1 MIYVEHIRLLCCEFE
16 IRTNSRELIDR
27 LSMITQRAE
36 QDVPVVERCTATIYW
51 TGEEFSINI
60 GGVDEDF
67 ELSVTSALETLY
79 QHLYS
84 RAIAALPD
92 HIRIKAASGIH
103 AGGSFLIIGPER
115 GGKTTLALGLML
127 EGLDIT
133 GDGLVLLRDGKAHAF
148 PRKFHAREE
157 SLGLLPKLRL
167 IDRFAGSI
175 SNPKEGRIVALDP
188 PEFGKP
194 WRIAPATVSTMLY
207 IEPNFGGRSAL
218 RLSGK
223 VEMVRRVLPH
233 CAPPI
238 SGRRAWLGDL
248 SATVN
253 RADTFVMELGELDS
267 AVAAIKNLLA

>member
-1 MIYVEHIRLLCCEFE
+1 ML
-16 IRTNSRELIDR
+16 
-27 LSMITQRAE
+27 
-36 QDVPVVERCTATIYW
+36 
-51 TGEEFSINI
+51 
-60 GGVDEDF
+60 GG
-67 ELSVTSALETLY
+67 A
-79 QHLYS
+79 
-84 RAIAALPD
+84 
-92 HIRIKAASGIH
+92 
-103 AGGSFLIIGPER
+103 FLIIGPER

-167 IDRFAGSI
+167 IDRFAGSV
-175 SNPKEGRIVALDP
+175 SNPQEGRIVALDP
-188 PEFGKP
+188 LEFGKP

-207 IEPNFGGRSAL
+207 IEPNFGGRSAM
-218 RLSGK
+218 RPSSK

-248 SATVN
+248 SATVD
-253 RADTFVMELGELDS
+253 RADTFVMELGEFDS
-267 AVAAIKNLLA
+267 AVVAIKNLLG